1 MGQFGRARLPK
12 ICRFCRRCPVPR
24 RRDERGRWNPVNPSH
39 PGAASPLPAMTDDRH
54 ADALGVTRRER
65 RQEYQGTGGRDEE
78 APAPE
83 GAEAPRRHETA
94 NPRIRGEDTA
104 LRAVKYPHIG
114 SPPINGE
121 LPHCFNPRP
130 PEGRATTAGAVACLF
145 QSTTA
150 ATNDSRSDAGAGAH
164 GSEYR
169 RGRLRA
175 SSGKAGSLPE
185 GERLRAPGLRLA

>member
-1 MGQFGRARLPK
+1 
-12 ICRFCRRCPVPR
+12 
-24 RRDERGRWNPVNPSH
+24 
-39 PGAASPLPAMTDDRH
+39 MTDDRH

-65 RQEYQGTGGRDEE
+65 RREYQGTGGRDEE

-83 GAEAPRRHETA
+83 GAEAPRRHEDGK
-94 NPRIRGEDTA
+94 PCIRG
-104 LRAVKYPHIG
+104 
-114 SPPINGE
+114 
-121 LPHCFNPRP
+121 
-130 PEGRATTAGAVACLF
+130 GRYGMF

-185 GERLRAPGLRLA
+185 GERLRAPGLRRLERC

>member
-1 MGQFGRARLPK
+1 MNAAGGTLLTPLTLGQP
-12 ICRFCRRCPVPR
+12 
-24 RRDERGRWNPVNPSH
+24 
-39 PGAASPLPAMTDDRH
+39 PLPAMTDDRH
-54 ADALGVTRRER
+54 ADALGVTRKER

-104 LRAVKYPHIG
+104 LRAVISIHD
-114 SPPINGE
+114 S
-121 LPHCFNPRP
+121 RP
-130 PEGRATTAGAVACLF
+130 K
-145 QSTTA
+145 
-150 ATNDSRSDAGAGAH
+150 DSRSDAGAGAH

-185 GERLRAPGLRLA
+185 GGGLRAPGLRLA

>member
-1 MGQFGRARLPK
+1 MNAAGGTLLTPLTLGQP
-12 ICRFCRRCPVPR
+12 P
-24 RRDERGRWNPVNPSH
+24 
-39 PGAASPLPAMTDDRH
+39 PLPAMTDDRH

-65 RQEYQGTGGRDEE
+65 WREYQGAGGRDEE

-114 SPPINGE
+114 SPPINRE

-130 PEGRATTAGAVACLF
+130 PEGRATTAGAVACF
-145 QSTTA
+145 NPRQPPRMTARAMQAQAPTAQSI
-150 ATNDSRSDAGAGAH
+150 GADG
-164 GSEYR
+164 
-169 RGRLRA
+169 
-175 SSGKAGSLPE
+175 
-185 GERLRAPGLRLA
+185 